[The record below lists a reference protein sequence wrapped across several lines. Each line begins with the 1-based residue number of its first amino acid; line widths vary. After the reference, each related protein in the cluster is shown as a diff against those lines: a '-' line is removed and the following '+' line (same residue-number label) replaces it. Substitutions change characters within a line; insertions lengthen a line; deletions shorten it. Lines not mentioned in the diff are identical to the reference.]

1 MGDIMTLK
9 AVNMKNNFVR
19 YCGIEMQE
27 STDFGHSQITIM
39 PEHLNLYGIV
49 HGGLLY
55 TMADAAAGA
64 AARNI
69 MEQPVTLNSDFHFIK
84 CASRGK
90 LKAKA
95 DIIHA
100 GNHITRVAVNI
111 ETEDEKLLAKGIFT
125 YYSSNR
131 QETGNR
137 NCGGGDRKPVAA
149 LYNPSEKE

>member
-1 MGDIMTLK
+1 MTLK

-27 STDFGHSQITIM
+27 STDFGHSQINIM

-69 MEQPVTLNSDFHFIK
+69 ME
-84 CASRGK
+84 
-90 LKAKA
+90 
-95 DIIHA
+95 
-100 GNHITRVAVNI
+100 
-111 ETEDEKLLAKGIFT
+111 
-125 YYSSNR
+125 
-131 QETGNR
+131 
-137 NCGGGDRKPVAA
+137 
-149 LYNPSEKE
+149 